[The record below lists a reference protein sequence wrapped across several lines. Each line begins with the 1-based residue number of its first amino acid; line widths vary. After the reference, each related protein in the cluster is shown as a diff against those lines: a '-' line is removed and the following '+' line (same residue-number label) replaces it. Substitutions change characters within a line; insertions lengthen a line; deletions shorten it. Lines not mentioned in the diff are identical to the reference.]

1 MTTFA
6 LVHGGYHG
14 AWCWERLTPLL
25 QQAGDDVVTMDLP
38 LDDGTATF
46 DTYADV
52 VCAALDG
59 CDDDVVLVGHS
70 YAGNTIPLVAARR
83 PLRHLVFLC
92 AMIPDVGRSLAEQL
106 GDKPE
111 MLNPAYERGLSEPD
125 EQLRQEWTD
134 LDIARQVFYNDC
146 DEPIAQDAL
155 SRLGPQSANPALFPF
170 SLRRTPGCANDIHR
184 VQRRPDAAARVVK
197 TSGAGAAHRR
207 AYRDAGRPFADAVP
221 ALRSGR
227 CLARV
232 GELGIRLGGRPVED
246 HQLADTACQSQAER
260 DDQTPPAVQEV
271 VQAVVRK
278 SA

>member
-46 DTYADV
+46 DTYADL

-70 YAGNTIPLVAARR
+70 YAGNTITLVAARR

-111 MLNPAYERGLSEPD
+111 MLNPAYEQGLSVPD

-134 LDIARQVFYNDC
+134 LDLACEVFYGDC
-146 DEPIAQDAL
+146 DEPIAQAAL
-155 SRLGPQSANPALFPF
+155 SRLRPQSANPAIFPF
-170 SLRRTPGCANDIHR
+170 SLAEHPGVPTTYIVCSDD
-184 VQRRPDAAARVVK
+184 QMLRPEWSRQMVRERLTAELIEMPGGH
-197 TSGAGAAHRR
+197 SPMLS
-207 AYRDAGRPFADAVP
+207 RPSD
-221 ALRSGR
+221 
-227 CLARV
+227 
-232 GELGIRLGGRPVED
+232 
-246 HQLADTACQSQAER
+246 LADVLLRLAN
-260 DDQTPPAVQEV
+260 
-271 VQAVVRK
+271 
-278 SA
+278 